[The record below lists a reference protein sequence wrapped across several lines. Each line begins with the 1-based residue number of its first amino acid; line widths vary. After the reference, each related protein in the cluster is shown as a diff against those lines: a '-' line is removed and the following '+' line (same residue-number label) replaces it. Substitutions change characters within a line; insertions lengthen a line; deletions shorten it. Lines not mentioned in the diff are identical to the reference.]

1 MSSVCTYFIGG
12 FATDRRLYA
21 HQLEKIH
28 DSVYLPFPKPEKSDT
43 LESYALKF
51 IPLIDQGLPFN
62 IVGQSMGG
70 LIVMELARHIHAEK
84 IILISSVKSRSEMPA
99 RFNLLRRT
107 GLHRIVP
114 GAAIIAGTQLGTLL
128 LPEMY
133 RTKGMRRLCLDM
145 TYQNGAQFLHWCT
158 HAIMHWKGTAPL
170 RNDIIHIHGTKDE
183 MFPVKYVKNIIPVQ
197 GGTHLMLLNRA
208 AEITDILISRLF
220 PAASPA

>member
-1 MSSVCTYFIGG
+1 MTTTYFIGG

-21 HQLEKIH
+21 HQLEKIPG
-28 DSVYLPFPKPEKSDT
+28 SVYLPFPKPERGDT

-51 IPLIDQGLPFN
+51 IPLIDQSRPFN

-70 LIVMELARHIHAEK
+70 LITMELARHIHAEK
-84 IILISSVKSRSEMPA
+84 IILISSVKSRAEMPA

-114 GAAIIAGTQLGTLL
+114 GAAIIAGTQLGSLF

-133 RTKGMRRLCLDM
+133 RTKGLRRLCLDM

-158 HAIMHWKGTAPL
+158 HAIAHWKGGALL
-170 RNDIIHIHGTKDE
+170 REDIIHIHGTKDK
-183 MFPVKYVKNIIPVQ
+183 MFPVKYIKNAMLVK

-208 AEITDILISRLF
+208 AEITDILTDQLF
-220 PAASPA
+220 PPVSPS